1 MNHDMK
7 RAISQPAA
15 IFDWQKDLLYFIF
28 WASLRGPNS
37 GEAFL
42 HQGLFSYMKVCQ
54 RKKRTTENEKK
65 TEVIFEILFPI
76 LEILMILTDFYI

>member
-1 MNHDMK
+1 
-7 RAISQPAA
+7 
-15 IFDWQKDLLYFIF
+15 
-28 WASLRGPNS
+28 
-37 GEAFL
+37 
-42 HQGLFSYMKVCQ
+42 MKVCQ